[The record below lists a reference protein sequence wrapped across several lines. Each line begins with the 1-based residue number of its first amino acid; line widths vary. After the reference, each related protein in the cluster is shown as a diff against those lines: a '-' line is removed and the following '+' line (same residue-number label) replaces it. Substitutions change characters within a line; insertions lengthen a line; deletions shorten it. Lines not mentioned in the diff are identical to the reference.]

1 MTLPLQ
7 PGRIVRRRPQGGWTL
22 VELMV
27 VLVIVGILASSGLG
41 FFQGHILNANVGQ
54 ATPYLQA
61 IAAKNRLHFN
71 RTGRYL
77 ASANEEE
84 IQKKLGID
92 LSDAGDFCFMIFCTS
107 ATSCGSYG
115 SSPYS
120 GSTPASATVGTL
132 VTVPGSQGTAFQVVA
147 VLRRKSTTGTT
158 TGSVSGAGT
167 SCTPSYTNAPIKL
180 EPSGWVAASGTKGG
194 EGRVV
199 ILSYPPPPDGE
210 STSTS
215 VAGHSVTLRWNQ
227 GITLSDAVSN

>member
-1 MTLPLQ
+1 MTLPS
-7 PGRIVRRRPQGGWTL
+7 PTDRIARRAQQGWTL

-41 FFQGHILNANVGQ
+41 YFQGHILNANVGQ
-54 ATPYLQA
+54 AAPYLQA

-77 ASANEEE
+77 ASASEEE

-92 LSDAGDFCFMIFCTS
+92 LSDAGDFCFMIFCTAA
-107 ATSCGSYG
+107 ATCGNYD
-115 SSPYS
+115 SS
-120 GSTPASATVGTL
+120 GKLNSATVGTL
-132 VTVPGSQGTAFQVVA
+132 VTVPGSQETKFQVIA

-158 TGSVSGAGT
+158 TGSVSGAGVA
-167 SCTPSYTNAPIKL
+167 CTPSYTAEPRKL

-194 EGRVV
+194 QGRVV

-210 STSTS
+210 STATT
-215 VAGHSVTLRWNQ
+215 VAGHAVTLRWNQ